1 MSRSSQYRYNFRTNS
16 APGSFLGRVVALI
29 VGLGMLALA
38 VFLGAIFL
46 AALVG
51 IMFMAAIV
59 IAVRVWWLK
68 RKIASQAREHGDIS
82 AEYTV
87 VEERQREIDHDDRE

>member
-1 MSRSSQYRYNFRTNS
+1 MSRSSQYRYNFSMKS
-16 APGSFLGRVVALI
+16 APGGFLGRVVTFIIGMA
-29 VGLGMLALA
+29 MLALA
-38 VFLGAIFL
+38 VFLGAVFL

-51 IMFMAAIV
+51 IVLIAAII

-68 RKIASQAREHGDIS
+68 RKMERHTREHGDIS

-87 VEERQREIDHDDRE
+87 VEEQRRKIDRQ